1 MLMLKRYIELC
12 DNDIRYSIVGLFCG
26 CFGSYYNVIAN
37 EQMSRM
43 MLGDFTNERLYLL
56 FTTNFISMIAIALR
70 GGLFV
75 YSQKSMNHKLRCII
89 YRKLLHQPLKFYETE
104 PVNSLL
110 ERVNNDARIVSD
122 IISLNIN
129 VFSRSLVEVII
140 TFWLLTNISWKLTV
154 VAIVLIPFHYFISE
168 GYERIQKKIMANYE
182 ERNKELNT
190 YTHET
195 ISHISVMKTYANER
209 RSEAKYNSLS
219 NAVADY
225 NYKECLLYGSNLLV
239 VCNIPTITTIIII
252 LFANYLQTVEG
263 LTIFILHNQGLYSI
277 IKTLFDMKNE
287 FIKCKEPYSR
297 ITKILDTPEYT
308 TGYYIP
314 ADNRLN
320 GDIGFHSLSF
330 KYEKAD
336 EAILSDFNFTI
347 HRGDKIAIIGA
358 SGCGKSTLSKLLMN
372 ILTPTGSGSGSGS
385 GFITIDGVN
394 VCDYDSEWLKKRIGY
409 VAQDSVLF
417 TDTIANN
424 ISYGLDVSECSE
436 VSEVSEADII
446 EAAKNANAH
455 EFISKLPNKYQ
466 TILEGTELS
475 SLSGGQKQRISI
487 ARALIRK
494 PQILIFDEA
503 TSALDPYC
511 EELVQQTIR
520 ECYAKQNSTMIIIA
534 HRRSAL
540 EIADKI
546 YELKDS
552 RLVLVS

>member
-1 MLMLKRYIELC
+1 MAMIKRYIELC
-12 DNDIRYSIVGLFCG
+12 GDDVNYSIAGLICG
-26 CFGSYYNVIAN
+26 CVGSYYNVIAN
-37 EQMSRM
+37 EHMSRM
-43 MLGDFTNERLYLL
+43 MLGDFANHRLYLL
-56 FTTNFISMIAIALR
+56 FTTNCIAMIAISLR

-75 YSQKSMNHKLRCII
+75 YSQKTMNHKLRCII
-89 YRKLLHQPLKFYETE
+89 YRKLLHQPLKYYETE
-104 PVNSLL
+104 SVQSLL

-129 VFSRSLVEVII
+129 VFSRSLIEVII

-154 VAIVLIPFHYFISE
+154 IAIILIPIHYFISE
-168 GYERIQKKIMANYE
+168 CYEKIQKRIMADYE

-209 RSEAKYNSLS
+209 RAEETYNSL
-219 NAVADY
+219 AKKVADY
-225 NYKECLLYGSNLLV
+225 NHKECFLYGSNLLV

-263 LTIFILHNQGLYSI
+263 LTIFILHNQGLYST

-297 ITKILDTPEYT
+297 ITTLLDNPEYVS
-308 TGYYIP
+308 GYYVPGNNMLI
-314 ADNRLN
+314 
-320 GDIGFHSLSF
+320 GDIAFHSLSF
-330 KYEKAD
+330 KYEKSD
-336 EAILSDFNFTI
+336 DAIITDFNFQI
-347 HRGDKIAIIGA
+347 NRGDKIAIIGA

-372 ILTPTGSGSGSGS
+372 ILEPTKGS
-385 GFITIDGVN
+385 ITIDNVN
-394 VCDYDSEWLKKRIGY
+394 LRDYDSEWLKKHIGY

-424 ISYGLDVSECSE
+424 ISYGFGSDCCEE
-436 VSEVSEADII
+436 DII

-455 EFISKLPNKYQ
+455 EFISKLPNNYQ
-466 TILEGTELS
+466 TMLEGTELS
-475 SLSGGQKQRISI
+475 SLSGGQRQRISI
-487 ARALIRK
+487 ARALLRK

-520 ECYAKQNSTMIIIA
+520 ECFANQNSTMIIIA

-552 RLVLVS
+552 RLLLVER

>member
-1 MLMLKRYIELC
+1 MIKQYIELC
-12 DNDIRYSIVGLFCG
+12 GGDFKDIKYSIAGLICG

-43 MLGDFTNERLYLL
+43 MLGDFTNARLYLL
-56 FTTNFISMIAIALR
+56 FTTNFISMIAISLR

-75 YSQKSMNHKLRCII
+75 YSQKSMNHKLRSII

-140 TFWLLTNISWKLTV
+140 TTWLLTNISWKLTV
-154 VAIVLIPFHYFISE
+154 VAIFLVPVHYLISE
-168 GYERIQKKIMANYE
+168 CYEMIQKRIMADYE

-209 RSEAKYNSLS
+209 RSEDKYNLLS
-219 NAVADY
+219 NKVADY
-225 NYKECLLYGSNLLV
+225 NHKECLLYGSNLLV

-263 LTIFILHNQGLYSI
+263 LTIFILHNQGLYST
-277 IKTLFDMKNE
+277 IKSLFDMKNE
-287 FIKCKEPYSR
+287 FLKCKEPYAR
-297 ITKILDTPEYT
+297 ISKLLNTPEYAK
-308 TGYYIP
+308 GYYIP
-314 ADNRLN
+314 ADNRLI

-336 EAILSDFNFTI
+336 EAILTDFNFQVQ
-347 HRGDKIAIIGA
+347 RGEKIAIIGA

-372 ILTPTGSGSGSGS
+372 ILAPTGGS
-385 GFITIDGVN
+385 ITIDGVN
-394 VCDYDSEWLKKRIGY
+394 LCDYDSEWLKKHIGY

-424 ISYGLDVSECSE
+424 IAYGLDIGSSEDSE
-436 VSEVSEADII
+436 RSEADII

-455 EFISKLPNKYQ
+455 EFISKLPKQYQ
-466 TILEGTELS
+466 TMLEGTELS
-475 SLSGGQKQRISI
+475 SLSGGQRQRISI

-494 PQILIFDEA
+494 PQIIIFDEA

-511 EELVQQTIR
+511 EELVQQTIK
-520 ECYAKQNSTMIIIA
+520 ECYANQNSTMIIIA
-534 HRRSAL
+534 HRRSSL

-546 YELKDS
+546 YELKGS
-552 RLVLVS
+552 RLVLVE

>member
-1 MLMLKRYIELC
+1 MIIIIRRYLDLC
-12 DNDIRYSIVGLFCG
+12 GNDIKYSILGLICG
-26 CFGSYYNVIAN
+26 CFGSYYNVNAN
-37 EQMSRM
+37 EHMSRM
-43 MLGDFTNERLYLL
+43 MTGDFTNERLYSL
-56 FTTNFISMIAIALR
+56 FYTNFISMIAISLR

-89 YRKLLHQPLKFYETE
+89 YQKILNQPLKFYETE

-129 VFSRSLVEVII
+129 VFSRSLIEVII
-140 TFWLLTNISWKLTV
+140 TFWLLTNISWKLTTI
-154 VAIVLIPFHYFISE
+154 AIILIPVNYLISE
-168 GYERIQKKIMANYE
+168 CYEKIQKKIMINYE
-182 ERNKELNT
+182 ELNKELNT

-195 ISHISVMKTYANER
+195 ISHISVMKTYANEK
-209 RSEAKYNSLS
+209 RSENKYNLL
-219 NAVADY
+219 AKEVANY

-252 LFANYLQTVEG
+252 LSANYLQTVEG

-277 IKTLFDMKNE
+277 IKTLFDIKNE
-287 FIKCKEPYSR
+287 FIKCKEPYLR
-297 ITKILDTPEYT
+297 ITKLLDNPEYNK
-308 TGYYIP
+308 GYYIP
-314 ADNRLN
+314 IDNRLN
-320 GDIGFHSLSF
+320 GNIAFNSLSF

-336 EAILSDFNFTI
+336 IAVLTDFSFQIN
-347 HRGDKIAIIGA
+347 RGDKIAIIGA
-358 SGCGKSTLSKLLMN
+358 SGCGKSTLSKLLVN
-372 ILTPTGSGSGSGS
+372 ILAPTNGY
-385 GFITIDGVN
+385 ITIDGVN
-394 VCDYDSEWLKKRIGY
+394 ICDYDSEWLKKHIGY
-409 VAQDSVLF
+409 VAQDSILF

-424 ISYGLDVSECSE
+424 ISYGLYNVSEN
-436 VSEVSEADII
+436 DII

-466 TILEGTELS
+466 TKLEGTELS

-494 PQILIFDEA
+494 PQIIIFDEA

-511 EELVQQTIR
+511 EELVQQTIK
-520 ECYAKQNSTMIIIA
+520 ECYKSQNITMIIIA

-540 EIADKI
+540 EIADSI

-552 RLVLVS
+552 QLILTSI